1 MRKLLIALLS
11 AAACLCLSL
20 FFVGCAQEAADPLPR
35 YIVMLEQNDAFTIVG
50 EHSCR
55 VDAGGSASF
64 LIRLQEGFEVESVE
78 GGKYDVENG
87 AIVCSDVHRHTTLR
101 VNTVAQDAPYT
112 VRYDLNG
119 GTAAENGQL
128 RYLYRSYD
136 PSIRLRVNTP
146 IATEVAERDGYTL
159 AGWNTSADG
168 SGTHIGLGSRV
179 TLDEEKTVNL
189 YAEWKAWTGAEHFA
203 TEPYGEGVAIADY
216 TGTAREIVIPAV
228 IGSLRVV
235 HIAADAFA
243 DADADA
249 IVFPLS
255 LKSVADNA
263 FRRCSAQSVCI
274 FDDIESIGE
283 GAFADCGR
291 LETLLIN
298 AAEPPRY
305 TSYWT
310 GCWADK
316 YDRILL
322 ADPDEKQMVFFSGSS
337 MSNGLNSAMVDESFG
352 YEYKVTNLGLSY
364 LIDPTLQFEILLQT
378 MHEGD
383 ILIHAPEDLSD
394 VESLCDFNSLTWRV
408 LEFNYDLLRY
418 ADIGEH
424 NDVFDTFTE
433 YNEQR
438 QDLPANSYDE
448 GAEEYN
454 EYGDLAVFRPNT
466 DDTDKGY
473 DTFYDGE
480 MLRPEILQELD
491 GHYVELLEKGI
502 VVYFSYGPANLD
514 GEKMP
519 PIYERYRYA
528 GRIEAYIVSVPII
541 SSMEAYLYD
550 GRYFSNTN
558 FHLSTEGANMRTEQ
572 LIADIRQQMIKDGL
586 LTEADAA

>member
-1 MRKLLIALLS
+1 MKKFLIALLS
-11 AAACLCLSL
+11 AAACVCLSVFL
-20 FFVGCAQEAADPLPR
+20 VGCVQSAAEPLPR
-35 YIVMLEQNDAFTIVG
+35 YIVLLEQGDAFTIVG

-55 VDAGGSASF
+55 VDAGGSATF
-64 LIRLQEGFEVESVE
+64 YIELQEGFEVESVK
-78 GGKYDVENG
+78 GGSYDAARG
-87 AIVCSDVHRHTTLR
+87 AVVCSDVQRHVTLR
-101 VNTVAQDAPYT
+101 VSTVARDAPYT
-112 VRYDLNG
+112 VCYDLNG
-119 GTAAENGQL
+119 GTSAENAQQ
-128 RYLYRSYD
+128 RYLYRTYD

-146 IATEVAERDGYTL
+146 IATDVSERDGYTL
-159 AGWNTSADG
+159 AGWNTAADG

-179 TLDEEKTVNL
+179 TLDEAGTVTL
-189 YAEWKAWTGAEHFA
+189 YAEWKAWTDAEDFE
-203 TEPYGEGVAIADY
+203 TKPYGDGVAIAGY
-216 TGTAREIVIPAV
+216 TGTAREIVIPAR
-228 IGSLRVV
+228 IGTGRVLR
-235 HIAADAFA
+235 IEAEAFAGA
-243 DADADA
+243 DADAV
-249 IVFPLS
+249 VFPLS
-255 LKSVADNA
+255 LRSVADGA
-263 FRRCSAQSVCI
+263 FRGSSVQSAYI
-274 FDDIESIGE
+274 FDDLESIGE
-283 GAFADCGR
+283 GAFADCDR

-316 YDRILL
+316 YDRLLL

-352 YEYKVTNLGLSY
+352 YEYKITNLGLSY
-364 LIDPTLQFEILLQT
+364 LIDPTLQFEILLQVL
-378 MHEGD
+378 HEGD

-438 QDLPANSYDE
+438 QALPANSYDE

-454 EYGDLAVFRPNT
+454 EYGDLAVVRPNT

-473 DTFYDGE
+473 DTYYDGE
-480 MLRPEILQELD
+480 MLRPEILQQLD
-491 GHYVELLEKGI
+491 GFYVDLQEKGV

-519 PIYERYRYA
+519 PVYERYRYA
-528 GRIEAYIVSVPII
+528 ARIEAYIVSVPII
-541 SSMEAYLYD
+541 SSMEAYLYR

-586 LTEADAA
+586 LTEDA